1 MVASGFLIGVIIA
14 LAVGERRGMPW
25 S

>member
-14 LAVGERRGMPW
+14 LAVGERRGIPW